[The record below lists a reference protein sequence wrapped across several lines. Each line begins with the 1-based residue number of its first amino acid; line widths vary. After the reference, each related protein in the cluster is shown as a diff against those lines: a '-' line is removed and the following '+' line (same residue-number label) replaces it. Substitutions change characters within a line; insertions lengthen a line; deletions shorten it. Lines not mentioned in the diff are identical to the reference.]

1 MEPSIPMSR
10 SSFSASVVKPVAVLL
25 ITGLALIGCVSKG
38 KYETLLQQNEQLQKQ
53 SRSMEGNVKLSQN
66 QAADSAKE
74 SAILKEELAVT
85 EARTEAAKNVY
96 NKLVTE
102 LAGEL
107 QNQQITIKQMKS
119 GVNVNL
125 PNDILFSSG
134 SAEVSETGMA
144 VLTKV
149 GKQLIDVP
157 YQTVVIGFTD
167 NAPISENLAKKFPT
181 NWDLAASRATH
192 VVRILETSGI
202 VSDRLAAVS
211 FGENEPVA
219 SNDTPEG
226 RKQNRRIEIRL
237 RPVIK

>member
-1 MEPSIPMSR
+1 MDTSLQTSI
-10 SSFSASVVKPVAVLL
+10 SSISSNAVRLVAVLV
-25 ITGLALIGCVSKG
+25 ITGIATAGCVSQG
-38 KYETLLQQNEQLQKQ
+38 KYNTLLEENTKLHKLK
-53 SRSMEGNVKLSQN
+53 RSMAGNVKLSQN
-66 QAADSAKE
+66 QAADAAKE
-74 SAILKEELAVT
+74 SAILKDELAAT

-125 PNDILFSSG
+125 PNDILFTSG
-134 SAEVSETGMA
+134 SAEVSESGQA
-144 VLTKV
+144 VLNKV

-167 NAPISENLAKKFPT
+167 NAPISENLAKTFPS
-181 NWDLAASRATH
+181 NWELAASRATH

-219 SNDTPEG
+219 SNDTAEG

>member
-1 MEPSIPMSR
+1 MEPSLPMSR
-10 SSFSASVVKPVAVLL
+10 SSFLSSVTKPVAILL

-38 KYETLLQQNEQLQKQ
+38 KYDTLLQQNEQLQKQ

-157 YQTVVIGFTD
+157 YQTIVIGFTD
-167 NAPISENLAKKFPT
+167 NAPISENLAKTFPT